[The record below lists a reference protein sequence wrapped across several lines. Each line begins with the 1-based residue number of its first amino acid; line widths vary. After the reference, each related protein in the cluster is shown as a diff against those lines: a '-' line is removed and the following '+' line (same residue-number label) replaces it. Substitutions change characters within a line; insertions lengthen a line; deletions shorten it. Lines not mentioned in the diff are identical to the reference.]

1 VEIAFNKLEQ
11 ATERRYQCGE
21 VQPALGLF
29 IFRGS
34 TLEKKRFRM
43 KILHVT
49 KKYPP
54 LIGGDAIVVQSLE
67 TEQKKLGHDV
77 FILTSKTV
85 RAEKLPNVYSFGLGE
100 RASTLD
106 NVTVKRVISLLLLFF
121 QCFFLLRRIKP
132 TIIHTHSPDL
142 GFACALVARLHRI
155 PVVHTCHGVTF
166 ADTRY
171 SRLKRATEKFF
182 LKHGAFSAIVTVD
195 KTSLQA
201 FHDAGIERVIYIP
214 NGVDTAFFKP
224 IPRNKGEIVTF
235 LFVGRLENQKGLIYL
250 IEAVK
255 LLASSR
261 KVFQVTIV
269 GDGSLSGAL
278 QSQVRA
284 YHLENFIFFV
294 GAKGKTDLR
303 EYYQHADVLI
313 LPSLW
318 EGFPLTIL
326 EAWASG
332 VAVIATKVNGIP
344 AICTDSI
351 NALLV
356 SKENP
361 QELFAAM
368 ELLLDNRSLVESL
381 GQQGR
386 ILANKCFSW
395 QAITEQT
402 LKVYDRLRS
411 ER

>member
-1 VEIAFNKLEQ
+1 MSSSFPQN
-11 ATERRYQCGE
+11 
-21 VQPALGLF
+21 VQSRAQME
-29 IFRGS
+29 
-34 TLEKKRFRM
+34 EKNYRM
-43 KILHVT
+43 RILHVT

-67 TEQKKLGHDV
+67 AEQKKLGHDV

-85 RAEKLPNVYSFGLGE
+85 RDEKLPNVYSFGIGE
-100 RASTLD
+100 GAYTLD
-106 NVTVKRVISLLLLFF
+106 KITVKRIISLLLLFF
-121 QCFFLLRRIKP
+121 QCFFFLRRIKP

-142 GFACALVARLHRI
+142 GFVCSLVARLHGI

-166 ADTRY
+166 ADKRY

-224 IPRNKGEIVTF
+224 IPRDRRELLTF

-261 KVFQVTIV
+261 KDFRVIIV
-269 GDGSLSGAL
+269 GEGSLRGAL
-278 QSQVRA
+278 QSRVSA
-284 YHLENFIFFV
+284 YHLEHFIFFV
-294 GAKGKTDLR
+294 GAKGKAELR
-303 EYYQHADVLI
+303 DYYQHADIFV

-344 AICTDSI
+344 AICIDKK
-351 NALLV
+351 NALLI

-368 ELLLDNRSLVESL
+368 EMVLNNRMLAESL

-386 ILANKCFSW
+386 ILVSKCFSW
-395 QAITEQT
+395 QAITEET
-402 LKVYDRLRS
+402 LKVYHRLQS
-411 ER
+411 QSS